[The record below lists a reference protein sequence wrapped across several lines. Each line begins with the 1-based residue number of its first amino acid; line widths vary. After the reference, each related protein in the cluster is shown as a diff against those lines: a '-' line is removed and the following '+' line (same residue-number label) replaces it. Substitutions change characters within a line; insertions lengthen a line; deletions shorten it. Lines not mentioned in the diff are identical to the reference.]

1 MDLSPNFFSIPM
13 NVIGVLPCVCIKIN
27 ILQLQWNTL
36 SILFNISGFYIIIM
50 YLVFALD
57 NGVVVMGI
65 LMYVQFSKCTYY
77 NIKHRSIRR

>member
-1 MDLSPNFFSIPM
+1 M

-36 SILFNISGFYIIIM
+36 SILFNISGFYIIIT

-57 NGVVVMGI
+57 NGVVVMVI
-65 LMYVQFSKCTYY
+65 LSFPSALIIILNTEVYVDKDVLILKSDHMPF
-77 NIKHRSIRR
+77 